1 MCVEGQ
7 AYLALASF
15 GACLFY
21 LQRNLID
28 QEILGMGAIQA
39 YIPPIASGTA
49 DFPSGNMHLI
59 ASQHS
64 DDVDLDLL
72 SPMTPHAPEHQS
84 PDDDNNNNG
93 STTEDNETNHM
104 ALDGTTLQ
112 NLEILT
118 NAKTHTSTGSLW
130 SKINSTKTPQG
141 SRMLRAWLL
150 RPLFRKADIDRR
162 ALAVEELVSGGAA
175 VVLSEARSILAKVG
189 DIERLLS
196 RVHSMGGRTG
206 GSDQARAHP
215 NERAVLYEG
224 KTHTKRK
231 VGDFSKILNGLK
243 QATRIPELF
252 EELDIRSGLLKKIT
266 WPIEKGGCFPEMTCE
281 LDFYF
286 QNFDLKAAAE
296 GNFEPSRGFDES
308 YDDACDAI
316 ERITRE
322 FEAYKDEI
330 CTHHL
335 SNGHFAK
342 SKWKYINTQYESKDK
357 YLIEL
362 PVTVRVP
369 EDFIVMGKR

>member
-1 MCVEGQ
+1 MCVEGH
-7 AYLALASF
+7 ANLALASF

-28 QEILGMGAIQA
+28 QEILGMGAVQA
-39 YIPPIASGTA
+39 YIPPVASGTT
-49 DFPSGNMHLI
+49 DSPSGNMHQF
-59 ASQHS
+59 ASQYS
-64 DDVDLDLL
+64 DDTDLDLV
-72 SPMTPHAPEHQS
+72 PPTTPHASEHRVPADQS
-84 PDDDNNNNG
+84 NHE
-93 STTEDNETNHM
+93 SQAEENETSHM

-112 NLEILT
+112 NLEVLT
-118 NAKTHTSTGSLW
+118 NAKTYTSAGSLW
-130 SKINSTKTPQG
+130 SKINFTKTPHG

-196 RVHSMGGRTG
+196 RVHSMGGRTED
-206 GSDQARAHP
+206 SDQARAHP

-231 VGDFSKILNGLK
+231 VGDFSKVLNGLK

-252 EELDIRSGLLKKIT
+252 EELDIRSGFLKKIVR
-266 WPIEKGGCFPEMTCE
+266 PNEKGGCFPEMKGE

-286 QNFDLKAAAE
+286 RNFDLKAAAE
-296 GNFEPSRGFDES
+296 GNFEPSRGFDEA

-316 ERITRE
+316 ERIARE
-322 FEAYKDEI
+322 FEAYKDEM

-342 SKWKYINTQYESKDK
+342 SKWKYINTQSDSKDK